1 MHVAK
6 DIFCHFIYRNMTSQ
20 EPFNPVPMY
29 LMFFFFFFVIY
40 LNRKRPSIDLK
51 EH

>member
-6 DIFCHFIYRNMTSQ
+6 DIFGRFIYRNILQ
-20 EPFNPVPMY
+20 ESSTNIFNV
-29 LMFFFFFFVIY
+29 FFFFFVIY
-40 LNRKRPSIDLK
+40 LNHKRPSIDLK